1 MRGFSKLCFRGDFD
15 LFSEKQV
22 KNDHFFQ
29 KKAKISA
36 KTQNFKNPRTEF
48 FLNSLKTI
56 FPNFQLFS
64 SKNLGGDPKN
74 VILRKTQFSEKTTKM
89 GEKIPKFGQNQ
100 ISS

>member
-1 MRGFSKLCFRGDFD
+1 VVIFD
-15 LFSEKQV
+15 LF
-22 KNDHFFQ
+22 FR
-29 KKAKISA
+29 KKVNFCA
-36 KTQNFKNPRTEF
+36 KTQNFKNPRRQL

-74 VILRKTQFSEKTTKM
+74 VILRKTQFSEKTTKT

>member
-1 MRGFSKLCFRGDFD
+1 MGIFEILCFRGDFGPFLKKMVIFD
-15 LFSEKQV
+15 LF
-22 KNDHFFQ
+22 FG
-29 KKAKISA
+29 KKVKISA

>member
-1 MRGFSKLCFRGDFD
+1 MTHTTQSKAMNFSFL
-15 LFSEKQV
+15 EKVQ
-22 KNDHFFQ
+22 NYYNCS
-29 KKAKISA
+29 KKVI
-36 KTQNFKNPRTEF
+36 PIII
-48 FLNSLKTI
+48 KTI

-74 VILRKTQFSEKTTKM
+74 VILRKTQISEKTTKT